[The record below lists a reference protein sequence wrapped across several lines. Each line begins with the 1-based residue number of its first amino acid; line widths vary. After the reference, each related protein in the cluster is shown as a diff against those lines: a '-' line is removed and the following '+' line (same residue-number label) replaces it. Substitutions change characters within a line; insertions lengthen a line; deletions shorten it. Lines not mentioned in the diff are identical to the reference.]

1 VVLVESVPLDF
12 LFREIAMECKSI
24 DEFSSPLKKLVQ
36 FFQASRDSWKAKY
49 QAIKADHKLLQN
61 QTRAVEKSREL
72 WRKRA
77 FKSQKRLKELERE
90 LDNQKKL
97 LNR

>member
-1 VVLVESVPLDF
+1 M
-12 LFREIAMECKSI
+12 LFMEIAMECKSI
-24 DEFSSPLKKLVQ
+24 DEFSSPLRKLVQ
-36 FFQASRDSWKAKY
+36 FFQVSRDSWKAKH

-77 FKSQKRLKELERE
+77 IETQKRLKELERQ